1 MIKNILKFSFRGKN
15 MENKVSAIKT
25 IDIVQVSL
33 MAAITFI
40 ATSVIHFPTFMGVL
54 HFGDSM
60 IFLAAILFGRKKA
73 AIASAVGMCLFDL
86 MAGYTTWAPF
96 TFVIKGM
103 MAYIAGTIA
112 YRSGYNGD
120 NSLNNILA
128 FVVSGIFMIAAY
140 YLGGAVILTFI
151 SKEFTFTKALIVA
164 LKDIPTNIL
173 QVIGGIVLALPLVA
187 ALKGKIQR

>member
-1 MIKNILKFSFRGKN
+1 
-15 MENKVSAIKT
+15 MENKVSSIKT
-25 IDIVQVSL
+25 IDIVQISL

-73 AIASAVGMCLFDL
+73 AISSSVGMCLFDL
-86 MAGYTTWAPF
+86 MSGYTTWAPF
-96 TFVIKGM
+96 TFVIKGI

-112 YRSGYNGD
+112 YRKGYNG
-120 NSLNNILA
+120 NNISNNIFA
-128 FVVSGIFMIAAY
+128 FVVSGLFMIAAY
-140 YLGGAVILTFI
+140 YLGGAIILTFM
-151 SKEFTFTKALIVA
+151 SKDMTFTFAQSLIVS

-173 QVIGGIVLALPLVA
+173 QVVGGVVLALPLIA
-187 ALKGKIQR
+187 ALKNKIGR